1 MNKNKI
7 EEIAYGAEVWSK
19 EDSFQVDLEVFAKL
33 IIRECTNTFIKAYG
47 SDINPKIAIE
57 AVNTHFGIE
66 S

>member
-19 EDSFQVDLEVFAKL
+19 EDGFQVDLEVFAKL

-47 SDINPKIAIE
+47 SDINPKIAI
-57 AVNTHFGIE
+57 
-66 S
+66 